1 MLVLLGPPFQGSDD
15 EYSRLAQATGI
26 LAYELR
32 TKIKP
37 NAWGVV
43 RALGDEQQAL
53 DLAATLVGLGFRVSV
68 VDPAVAADPDRLF
81 VPLRTLELTEGNLV
95 LHLSE
100 RSMPIPYQALTAIVR
115 GEVHIGVKP
124 RAEQPSSSSTF
135 RAVVPSAR
143 DIEVFRESSSAT
155 RELDAYAAVDLHFAT
170 VLWAARVDVRSFD
183 FSPFGGVTGTVADL
197 DRVAELVAERSG
209 VRIDRAARVSSL
221 ASFTS
226 AGPQRPTTPPPGQV
240 APGRREIPERFDA
253 YSRLV
258 AEAERRAARLSRSLS
273 PPPR

>member
-1 MLVLLGPPFQGSDD
+1 MLVLLGPPFQGSDE
-15 EYSRLAQATGI
+15 EYTRLAQATGI

-53 DLAATLVGLGFRVSV
+53 ELAMALGRQGFRVSV
-68 VDPAVAADPDRLF
+68 VDPAVAADPERVF
-81 VPLRTLELTEGNLV
+81 VPLRTLELQESTLV

-100 RSMPIPYQALTAIVR
+100 RSMPIPYAALVGIVR
-115 GEVHIGVKP
+115 GEVQIGAAP
-124 RAEQPSSSSTF
+124 HRQQTSSSSTF
-135 RAVVPSAR
+135 RAVVPSAAEL
-143 DIEVFRESSSAT
+143 EVFRESTGA

-170 VLWAARVDVRSFD
+170 VMWAARIDTRSFD
-183 FSPFGGVTGTVADL
+183 FSAFGAVNATAADL
-197 DRVAELVAERSG
+197 DRLAELVSERSG
-209 VRIDRAARVSSL
+209 VRIDRASRVSSL
-221 ASFTS
+221 ASFTT
-226 AGPQRPTTPPPGQV
+226 AGPHRTTTPPPGQV
-240 APGRREIPERFDA
+240 ALRRETPERFDA

-258 AEAERRAARLSRSLS
+258 AEAERKAARLARSLS